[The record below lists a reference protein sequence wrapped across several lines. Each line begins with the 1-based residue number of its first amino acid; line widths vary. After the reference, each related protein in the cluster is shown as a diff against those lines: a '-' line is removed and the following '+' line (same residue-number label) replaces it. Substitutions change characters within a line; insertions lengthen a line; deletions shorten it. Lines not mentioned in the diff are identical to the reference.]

1 MFTKEQVQ
9 QFGTISSGTLR
20 SNDIVPR
27 FLQFLE
33 SNAKDEFDKITSEN
47 PDLANAYKD
56 REEKHI
62 YGNIMLVEW
71 NEENPFW
78 ASEECFDV
86 TCDLI
91 DLIDRLCPQG
101 YYFGQSE
108 GNGSDFGFFE
118 VDCD

>member
-71 NEENPFW
+71 N
-78 ASEECFDV
+78 S
-86 TCDLI
+86 
-91 DLIDRLCPQG
+91 
-101 YYFGQSE
+101 GQAR
-108 GNGSDFGFFE
+108 N
-118 VDCD
+118 VLM